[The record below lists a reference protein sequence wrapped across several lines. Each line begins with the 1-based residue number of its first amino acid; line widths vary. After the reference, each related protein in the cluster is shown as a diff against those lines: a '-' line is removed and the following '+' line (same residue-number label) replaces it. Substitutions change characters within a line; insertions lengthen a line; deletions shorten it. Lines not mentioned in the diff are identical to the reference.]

1 MAGIS
6 GIDPASGAWAPT
18 MAPAGLQENEADFGG
33 AASFKDYGEVL
44 DPELSNLA
52 IFTVGLGLRPSEKFS
67 LDRLDGKA
75 VLGYFFKACSGKGLR
90 VVVPGE
96 AT

>member
-6 GIDPASGAWAPT
+6 GIDPAPT
-18 MAPAGLQENEADFGG
+18 FQASLNVKEAFVWPRG
-33 AASFKDYGEVL
+33 
-44 DPELSNLA
+44 N
-52 IFTVGLGLRPSEKFS
+52 
-67 LDRLDGKA
+67 RLDGKA
-75 VLGYFFKACSGKGLR
+75 VLGDFFKACSGKGLR